1 MIQCSYCEVNSMLKN
16 KVSISIRELEVINK
30 IVEENTITDSI
41 DLVIRDGSGVG
52 YTLDLEFETVLN
64 DRTVTVRIP
73 VTTINDW

>member
-1 MIQCSYCEVNSMLKN
+1 MLKN

-64 DRTVTVRIP
+64 DRIVTVRIP

>member
-1 MIQCSYCEVNSMLKN
+1 MLKN

>member
-1 MIQCSYCEVNSMLKN
+1 MIQCSYCEVNAMLKN

>member
-1 MIQCSYCEVNSMLKN
+1 MLKN

-73 VTTINDW
+73 VATINDW

>member
-1 MIQCSYCEVNSMLKN
+1 MLKN

-41 DLVIRDGSGVG
+41 DLVIRDGSGIG
-52 YTLDLEFETVLN
+52 YTLDVEFETVLN
-64 DRTVTVRIP
+64 GRTVTIRIP